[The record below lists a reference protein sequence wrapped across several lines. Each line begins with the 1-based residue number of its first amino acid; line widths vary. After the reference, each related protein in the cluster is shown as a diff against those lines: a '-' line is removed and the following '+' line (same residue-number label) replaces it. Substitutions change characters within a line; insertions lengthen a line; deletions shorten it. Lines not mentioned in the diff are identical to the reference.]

1 MGNTA
6 MRHVSGAAA
15 PSTGAFVDPPRSPQ
29 RAAAVWSMV
38 VAFVAAIVALL
49 VGRTL
54 WVASGHVAAI
64 WLTSEVLL
72 AQSMVVRPQERWWVL
87 TGGALGNFSAR
98 FLVGNSLAVSFTL
111 MSANI
116 VEVAIVLLLVPGI
129 STVAELIRPES
140 LVKFLVGGAVL
151 APAMSGML
159 ATALLGWPLS
169 GPRLPTFSHWFAVD
183 ALSFIIF
190 TPVAVVFWSREVV
203 HLFHN
208 TGRWKTGFLVI
219 TVSVVAT
226 AVFAQNHFLFLYWL
240 FLPIVLLAFQADV
253 AGVLIG
259 LLMCF
264 AIAMAFTI
272 HGSGPLWINPYESMQ
287 RRIFELQLF
296 LVAVLAIALP
306 ISAAQAQRK
315 RLFVLLREG
324 ERRYRIL
331 AENASDIVMSMSLDG
346 RLTYVSPRA
355 KAVIGSDPDHLIG
368 SYYPDL
374 ALPDD
379 HDSLA
384 VAIARL
390 ALDANEA
397 SRVSRVRCPDGRV
410 LWLETF
416 LRPVIDPISGKPEAL
431 TATAR
436 DVTERTL
443 MEKRA
448 AAERLE
454 LEDLA
459 FRDGLTGLFNRR
471 HFDRELGRHWKQE
484 ARADKRA
491 FVAVIMADVDAYKS
505 YNDHYGHQCGDECL
519 RVIAQAIAS
528 SVTRS
533 GDLVARYGGEEFGLI
548 LRDTDQQG
556 ALVVAERIRERVE
569 NLRIPHAAC
578 NNGVVT
584 ISLGVAAQQTRES
597 QAPTILVAAADRAL
611 YAAKRQGRNRTC
623 AADLDR
629 EEATAI

>member
-1 MGNTA
+1 
-6 MRHVSGAAA
+6 
-15 PSTGAFVDPPRSPQ
+15 
-29 RAAAVWSMV
+29 MV

-116 VEVAIVLLLVPGI
+116 VEVAIVLLLLPGI

-190 TPVAVVFWSREVV
+190 TPVAVVFWTGEVV

-208 TGRWKTGFLVI
+208 TGRWKTGFLLL

-259 LLMCF
+259 LLLCF

-306 ISAAQAQRK
+306 ISAAQAQRM

-505 YNDHYGHQCGDECL
+505 YNDRYGHQCGDECL